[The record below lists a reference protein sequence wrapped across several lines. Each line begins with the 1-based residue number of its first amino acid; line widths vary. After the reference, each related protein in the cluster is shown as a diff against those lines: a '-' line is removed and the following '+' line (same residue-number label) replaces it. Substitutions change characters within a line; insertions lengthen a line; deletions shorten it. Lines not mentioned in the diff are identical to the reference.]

1 MVFLASD
8 NTSGISDAI
17 LQAMQ
22 AANHGDAKS
31 YGGDE
36 WTARLTLR
44 CRELFAHPDLLVF
57 PVFNGS
63 AANCLALAGIVRA
76 HEAIIAHE
84 FSHIEQ
90 DECGMPE
97 FFTGAKL
104 LTAGGAN
111 GKLEPALAARLI
123 ELAISG
129 GVHHSRPRVISITQ
143 SSELGTVYQPQEI
156 AALSALARERQLLL
170 HMDGARF
177 ANAVAQLGCHPAD
190 ISWKAGV
197 DILSF
202 GGTKNGAMIAEAVI
216 FFNPALAGDFG
227 HMRKRAGQLAS
238 KQRFI
243 AAQLL
248 ALLEKGLWLE
258 NAGHANAMAERLA
271 AGLRA
276 LSLAPMYPR
285 EANALFVRLPKK
297 LAEGLFAKG
306 HYFYGWPLLG
316 EDVYRLL
323 TSFAT
328 QPGDI
333 DAFLADVKTQ
343 IFALQ
348 NDA

>member
-8 NTSGISDAI
+8 NTSGVAPAI
-17 LQAMQ
+17 MQAMQ

-36 WTARLTLR
+36 WTQALTTR
-44 CRELFAHPDLLVF
+44 CRELFAHPDLLVY

-63 AANCLALAGIVRA
+63 AANCLALAGIVRS

-84 FSHIEQ
+84 HSHIEN

-104 LTAGGAN
+104 LTAGGAA
-111 GKLEPALAARLI
+111 GKLEPALAARVI
-123 ELAISG
+123 DLAING
-129 GVHHSRPRVISITQ
+129 GVHHSRPRAISITQ
-143 SSELGTVYQPQEI
+143 STELGTVYTPQEI
-156 AALSALARERQLLL
+156 AALSVLARSRQLLL

-190 ISWKAGV
+190 ISWRAGV

-202 GGTKNGAMIAEAVI
+202 GGTKNGAMMAEAVI
-216 FFNPALAGDFG
+216 FFSPQLAGDFG

-248 ALLEKGLWLE
+248 ALMEKDLWLE
-258 NAGHANAMAERLA
+258 NAGHANAMAGRLA
-271 AGLRA
+271 AGLA
-276 LSLAPMYPR
+276 GIGLPPLYPR
-285 EANALFVRLPKK
+285 EANALFVRLPKAV
-297 LAEGLFAKG
+297 AEGLLAKG
-306 HYFYGWPLLG
+306 HYFYSWPLLG
-316 EDVYRLL
+316 DDVYRLL

-333 DAFLADVKTQ
+333 DEFLADARLLAKTHP
-343 IFALQ
+343 AS
-348 NDA
+348 